1 MELSTKD
8 MEKYIIQMSDEV
20 IINKEMIIEFLVHNN
35 VSYSMNKN
43 GIFIN
48 LSLISDEIMGKFY
61 KLYQDNINNSI
72 DNDSYEE
79 QCEIYL
85 SEINTTKEPCNLN
98 TSIEKKYN
106 FNTLKLTDLQL
117 RILNLI

>member
-1 MELSTKD
+1 
-8 MEKYIIQMSDEV
+8 
-20 IINKEMIIEFLVHNN
+20 
-35 VSYSMNKN
+35 MNKN

-85 SEINTTKEPCNLN
+85 SEINTTKESCNSN

>member
-20 IINKEMIIEFLVHNN
+20 IINKEMIIDFLVHNN

-85 SEINTTKEPCNLN
+85 SEINTTKEPCNSN